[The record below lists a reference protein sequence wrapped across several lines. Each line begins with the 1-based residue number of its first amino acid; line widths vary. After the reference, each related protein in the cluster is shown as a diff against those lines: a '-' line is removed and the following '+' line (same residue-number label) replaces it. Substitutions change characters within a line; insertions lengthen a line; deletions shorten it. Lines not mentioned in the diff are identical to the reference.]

1 MDRPI
6 VRPWWREPKWAY
18 AGIGASAVFALTALT
33 SLSVPQRSLR
43 ADRDRLTIAT
53 VIEGEFHDFIPLRAQ
68 VVPRETVYLDA
79 LEGGRVDRVFVEP
92 GDFVTA
98 GQPIVQLS
106 NTELELNVLDREA
119 RLIESLTQLQL
130 YQTQLEQNR
139 LANDTALAN
148 IEYEIVRLTRASQ
161 RRKRLAANGM
171 VPQEESQALQD
182 ELEHMLR
189 LKPLQGE
196 SNERQNALRIR
207 QLPQIDAQLEKLQ
220 KDIEITRSKLDNLMV
235 RAPVDG
241 RMTAIDLKVGE
252 NRNRGERLGEIT
264 PDSGFKL
271 IAAVDE
277 YYLGRLHKGQPA
289 TVKIDE
295 RGWPLRVVRV
305 YPQVRGGTFNVDL
318 AFEGTPPEGLL
329 PGQAVQGK
337 FALETKSNATM
348 LPTGPFLQHTG
359 GDWIFVLAEDGE
371 TAYRRRIRLGRR
383 NIEQLEVLS
392 GLEPGER
399 VITSDYSSY
408 EKVERIDLR

>member
-92 GDFVTA
+92 GDFVTV

-277 YYLGRLHKGQPA
+277 YYLGRLHKGQSA

-295 RGWPLRVVRV
+295 RDWPLRVVRV

-359 GDWIFVLAEDGE
+359 GDWIFVLGEDGE

>member
-92 GDFVTA
+92 GDFVTV
-98 GQPIVQLS
+98 GQPIVQFS

-277 YYLGRLHKGQPA
+277 YYLGRLHKGQSA

-295 RGWPLRVVRV
+295 RDWPLRVVRV

>member
-277 YYLGRLHKGQPA
+277 YYLGRLHKGQSA

-295 RGWPLRVVRV
+295 RDWPLRVVRV

>member
-92 GDFVTA
+92 GDFVTV

-277 YYLGRLHKGQPA
+277 YYLGRLHKGQSA

-295 RGWPLRVVRV
+295 RDWPLRVVRV

>member
-277 YYLGRLHKGQPA
+277 YYLGRLHKGQSA

-295 RGWPLRVVRV
+295 RDWPLRVVRV

-359 GDWIFVLAEDGE
+359 GDWIFVLGEDGE